1 MRRVWVCQASRGL
14 AHPSEPLGIAE
25 QRTDGFDQPDFI
37 QFCFFQYHSSARP
50 LQGSSVYTRMV
61 VGAAWKGNKDSRLPG
76 CRDFRHGARPGAAQQ
91 QICSREESGHVI
103 NELVNLGRRAR
114 PLVRSLRL
122 IIIALAG
129 LMDDVDR
136 GRLLQQLGQALDHGS
151 IDGMCALA
159 ATENQQ
165 SGLRSRWFCDGLK
178 ESLAHRHPSYFCV
191 AEKFGGLLE
200 VYSRCR
206 DPARN
211 YAIGE
216 SRHNIWLERQSR
228 NSLHDGRH
236 HRWARGVA
244 TNADYDIGTEF
255 D

>member
-1 MRRVWVCQASRGL
+1 MRRVWVCQVSRGL
-14 AHPSEPLGIAE
+14 THPSKPLGIPK
-25 QRTDGFDQPDFI
+25 QGTDGFDKPYFVQL
-37 QFCFFQYHSSARP
+37 CLFQYHSSARP
-50 LQGSSVYTRMV
+50 LQSLGVYPLMV
-61 VGAAWKGNKDSRLPG
+61 IGGAWKGNKDSRLPG
-76 CRDFRHGARPGAAQQ
+76 CRNFRHGARPGAAQQ
-91 QICSREESGHVI
+91 QISSREESGHVI

-178 ESLAHRHPSYFCV
+178 ERLAHRHPSCFCV
-191 AEKFGGLLE
+191 AEKLGSLLE
-200 VYSRCR
+200 VYS
-206 DPARN
+206 
-211 YAIGE
+211 
-216 SRHNIWLERQSR
+216 
-228 NSLHDGRH
+228 GR
-236 HRWARGVA
+236 
-244 TNADYDIGTEF
+244 
-255 D
+255 